1 MAERKCVF
9 DPLVELMAHYAGKKI
24 ERNEVDRASMTVEE
38 RLKTR
43 IIDGDQIGIDTD
55 LQEAMENY
63 EPLAIINTILLDGM
77 KVVGE
82 LFGSGQMQLP
92 FVLQSAETMKRAV
105 AWLEPHM
112 EKNDGSQ
119 KGTLILA
126 TVKGDVHDIGKNL
139 VDIILTNN
147 GYKVVNLGIKIPIDA
162 MLEAVAEHNGDAIG
176 MSGLLVK
183 STLVMKENLE
193 LMKGRGIDVPVI
205 LGGAALTRRYVE
217 EDLRAIYGSN
227 VAYATDAFDGL
238 HYMEQLAAGN
248 ASWYD
253 LRGTGDKEKPPSVP
267 LPAGIDRG
275 AVAIRVALED
285 ELETL
290 ADLMGVMHE
299 DLAAAPREELLVAD
313 LHESVIGGGR
323 VRKEKEDVYELTN
336 IVVLPEQWKGG
347 VGVDLIR
354 AMRRHAR
361 SANSDAKVF
370 IVCDPDDT
378 ELIRVYRGL
387 GFEQIDIESDERAD
401 IAATKINFCIAT
413 YGKAPALFIARSAE
427 ALGEA
432 PEDSSIRTARHLK
445 EEQGRDA
452 DFPVA
457 IEGFESDSGVRLF
470 RRTSDVERDIPAP
483 KPPFWGSR
491 VVENI
496 RLEKVFEYINDVALI
511 RGQWQVKKGSR
522 SGEEYRR
529 ELDEVVYPK
538 FEELKLRAKREG
550 LLEPKVIY
558 GYFPCRSDYNTLI
571 VYRPKDLGADALTS
585 EWGDIV
591 LDEENLVEW
600 QRFEFPRQS
609 HGRHLCISDFYHSI
623 ESPEFDTL
631 GVQIVTMGQR
641 ASEYAAELFAR
652 NDYADY
658 LYFHGLSV
666 ECAEGLAEYWHRSMR
681 IELGIAGDDAED
693 IRRLFAQ
700 GYRGSRYSFGYPAC
714 PNLEDQ
720 AQLFDM
726 LQPSRIG
733 IALSEEFMLEP
744 EQSTSAIVVH
754 HPEAKYFLVH
764 GE

>member
-1 MAERKCVF
+1 MAERKCIY

-24 ERNEVDRASMTVEE
+24 ERTEVDRASMTVEE

-55 LQEAMENY
+55 LQEAMESHP
-63 EPLAIINTILLDGM
+63 PLEIINSVLLDGM

-82 LFGSGQMQLP
+82 LFGTGQMQLP

-112 EKNDGSQ
+112 EKSEESR

-147 GYKVVNLGIKIPIDA
+147 GYKVINLGIKTPIDM
-162 MLEAVAEHNGDAIG
+162 MLEAVREHNGDAIG

-193 LMKGRGIDVPVI
+193 LMKGRGIDLPVI

-217 EDLRAIYGSN
+217 EDLRAIYGPD
-227 VAYATDAFDGL
+227 VAYASDAFDGL
-238 HYMEQLAAGN
+238 HYMEQIAAGSR
-248 ASWYD
+248 AWTQRKGEGQ
-253 LRGTGDKEKPPSVP
+253 RGEAPPLPTPPS
-267 LPAGIDRG
+267 IDRG
-275 AVAIRVALED
+275 AVKIRLAMEE
-285 ELETL
+285 ELQSIAE
-290 ADLMGVMHE
+290 LMGVMEE
-299 DLAAAPREELLVAD
+299 DLASASRDELLVAE
-313 LHESVIGGGR
+313 LHERVIGGGR
-323 VRKEKEDVYELTN
+323 VRRERDGVYELTN

-361 SANSDAKVF
+361 SANPDAQVF
-370 IVCDPDDT
+370 IVCDPEDT
-378 ELIRVYRGL
+378 ELTRLYRTL
-387 GFEQIDIESDERAD
+387 GFEQIDIDTDERVD
-401 IAATKINFCIAT
+401 IAASKINYCIAT
-413 YGKAPALFIARSAE
+413 YGVKPALFLAKSAV
-427 ALGEA
+427 ALGETA
-432 PEDSSIRTARHLK
+432 GDSSFQVARHLIQ
-445 EEQGRDA
+445 EQEQDA
-452 DFPVA
+452 DFPVNA
-457 IEGFESDSGVRLF
+457 QEYESDRGVHLL
-470 RRTSDVERDIPAP
+470 RRTSDVERDVPAP
-483 KPPFWGSR
+483 KPPFLGSR

-511 RGQWQVKKGSR
+511 RGQWQVRKGSR
-522 SGEEYRR
+522 SAEEYRR
-529 ELDEVVYPK
+529 ELDEVIHPK
-538 FEELKLRAKREG
+538 FEELKLRAKRES

-571 VYRPKDLGADALTS
+571 VYRPKDLKGDTLIG
-585 EWGDIV
+585 EWGDV
-591 LDEENLVEW
+591 RLDDDHLVEW

-609 HGRHLCISDFYHSI
+609 HGRHLCISDFFHSI
-623 ESPEFDTL
+623 ESPAFDTL
-631 GVQIVTMGQR
+631 GVQIVTMGGR
-641 ASEYAAELFAR
+641 ASAYAAELFAR

-666 ECAEGLAEYWHRSMR
+666 ESAEGLAEYWHRSMR
-681 IELGIAGDDAED
+681 IELGIDGDDAED

-714 PNLEDQ
+714 PDLEDQ
-720 AQLFDM
+720 RQIFEM
-726 LQPSRIG
+726 LRPERIG
-733 IALSEEFMLEP
+733 LSLSDEYMLEP

-754 HPEAKYFLVH
+754 HPEAKYFIVS
-764 GE
+764 E